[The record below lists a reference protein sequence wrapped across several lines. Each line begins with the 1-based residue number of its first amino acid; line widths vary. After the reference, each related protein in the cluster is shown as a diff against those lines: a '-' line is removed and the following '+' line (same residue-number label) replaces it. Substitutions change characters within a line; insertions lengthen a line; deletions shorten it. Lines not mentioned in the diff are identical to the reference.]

1 MQLLKTLGLAA
12 LSSPASVVLGS
23 PLQRRGTVGNDDI
36 VGLPQTVPSTTAGTL
51 YLKYKPFLYRVNG
64 CVPYPAVDAE
74 GNTKYVE
81 PTP

>member
-1 MQLLKTLGLAA
+1 MKLLKSLSIAA
-12 LSSPASVVLGS
+12 LGASTPGSVAS

-51 YLKYKPFLYRVNG
+51 YLKYKPYLYRVNG

-74 GNTKYVE
+74 GNTK
-81 PTP
+81 